1 MADDIFGVQ
10 QTTVTAIGIQ
20 GLGGGDGATGPIG
33 ASGAPGP
40 SGGIDGATGATG
52 AQGNIGLTGA
62 TGVQGD
68 IGLTGATGSQG
79 NIGLTGATGT
89 EGASG
94 STGIGLTGAT
104 GAGLTGATG
113 IQGVEGASGVGVQPT
128 TEFNTVSTDEVIIDS
143 IDPSV
148 YRSAKYDIQITY
160 STQYQ
165 SSELK
170 LLNDPPNVFV
180 TQYAVIGNDLGSF
193 ATYYSPLINNYS
205 FPSINFSAI
214 SYWDTN
220 TIRIYT
226 INDAVIQA
234 LLTASIGNTFTFNST
249 ETATLSTKFVEIT
262 AGIYEADSLETNAS
276 ISLITNL
283 SWTGSGN
290 IELRFTP
297 VHAITNLKYIKYA
310 IAV

>member
-104 GAGLTGATG
+104 GIGLTGATG
-113 IQGVEGASGVGVQPT
+113 VQGVEGATGTGIRPI
-128 TEFNTVSTDEVIIDS
+128 TEFNTTSTDEVIVDTV
-143 IDPSV
+143 DPAI
-148 YRSAKYDIQITY
+148 YRSARYDMQITY
-160 STQYQ
+160 NTQFN
-165 SSELK
+165 SSEMK
-170 LLNDPPNVFV
+170 LLNDPPNVFL
-180 TQYAVIGNDLGSF
+180 TQYAVIGDSLGTF
-193 ATYYSPLINNYS
+193 TTYYSPLTNNYS
-205 FPSINFSAI
+205 YPNINPSAI
-214 SYWDTN
+214 SYWVGN
-220 TIRIYT
+220 IIRIYT
-226 INDAVIQA
+226 EDNNIIEA
-234 LLTASIGNTFTFNST
+234 LYTASIGDVFTINGT
-249 ETATLSTKFVEIT
+249 ETATLSTKFIEIG
-262 AGIYEADSLETNAS
+262 AGIYEADALETKS
-276 ISLITNL
+276 PTLLITNI

-290 IELRFTP
+290 VELRFTP
-297 VHAITNLKYIKYA
+297 VHAITNLKYIKST
-310 IAV
+310 ITI

>member
-33 ASGAPGP
+33 PIGATGAPGP
-40 SGGIDGATGATG
+40 SGGIDGATGAIGYQGDIGATG
-52 AQGNIGLTGA
+52 PQGDVGLTGA
-62 TGVQGD
+62 TG
-68 IGLTGATGSQG
+68 IEGATG
-79 NIGLTGATGT
+79 I
-89 EGASG
+89 
-94 STGIGLTGAT
+94 
-104 GAGLTGATG
+104 GLTGATG

>member
-33 ASGAPGP
+33 PIGATGAPGP

-52 AQGNIGLTGA
+52 YQGDIGATGPQGDVGLTGA
-62 TGVQGD
+62 TG
-68 IGLTGATGSQG
+68 IEGATG
-79 NIGLTGATGT
+79 I
-89 EGASG
+89 
-94 STGIGLTGAT
+94 
-104 GAGLTGATG
+104 GLTGATG